1 MINSFNNRLV
11 AECGKPIFLK
21 PLAKHKLIS
30 YNGNRG
36 DYTMKN
42 TIKNQIQAILKTK
55 GTTQTALAEKIGIT
69 YFNLNNKM
77 KRDNFSTIETC
88 EIADVLGMELLLRD
102 KETGEEYII
111 DYPDD
116 QKFQPKRNDKK

>member
-1 MINSFNNRLV
+1 
-11 AECGKPIFLK
+11 
-21 PLAKHKLIS
+21 
-30 YNGNRG
+30 
-36 DYTMKN
+36 MKN

-88 EIADVLGMELLLRD
+88 EIADALGMELLLRD
-102 KETGEEYII
+102 KKTGEEYII
-111 DYPDD
+111 DYPDN
-116 QKFQPKRNDKK
+116 QKFQPKRVDKK